1 MAQAF
6 YVRNPYPVPDVS
18 REGAWI
24 SRGPVLGDKVSPS
37 DRDWNVK
44 LSAHERLFA
53 HHTLN
58 SIRKDHRFVRFQ
70 VPKDALDFALTS
82 VYAHSRDTLV
92 PKMYV
97 PMQPETLGKETWRV
111 LRNEIKIVPEPPKP
125 DRPMHV
131 SGHPDE
137 ELKSL
142 VRAPL
147 SADKSKCYSGSTL
160 PRRIHPSS
168 VKLNIEGPHMD
179 QSNPGYSRKIDG
191 TFYSI

>member
-1 MAQAF
+1 MAQTF
-6 YVRNPYPVPDVS
+6 YVRNPYPVPDVT

-58 SIRKDHRFVRFQ
+58 SIRRDRRFIRPQVRHSISEFNFRRYMLMFLQ
-70 VPKDALDFALTS
+70 VPDDALDLALNS
-82 VYAHSRDTLV
+82 VYTHSRDSLV

-111 LRNEIKIVPEPPKP
+111 MRNEIKVCTYIYV
-125 DRPMHV
+125 
-131 SGHPDE
+131 
-137 ELKSL
+137 
-142 VRAPL
+142 
-147 SADKSKCYSGSTL
+147 
-160 PRRIHPSS
+160 I
-168 VKLNIEGPHMD
+168 KL
-179 QSNPGYSRKIDG
+179 
-191 TFYSI
+191 